1 MAWLPLMLRRLLG
14 AIGMFILGTYVV
26 RVVRSICVWS
36 ARAWSPRD
44 GRVGTY
50 FNFGLCKVSNL
61 PCTVRDR
68 ELETLFTRYRLNR
81 YVCKVKNLP
90 CRFEVEVSQLVMSG
104 TYLGRYPC
112 GVRTRRVTS
121 EDGYSMFGV
130 RDTYFWRYLRAVADL
145 PCDFRG

>member
-1 MAWLPLMLRRLLG
+1 MGLLDPLDPLL
-14 AIGMFILGTYVV
+14 
-26 RVVRSICVWS
+26 
-36 ARAWSPRD
+36 
-44 GRVGTY
+44 
-50 FNFGLCKVSNL
+50 KVL
-61 PCTVRDR
+61 WERI
-68 ELETLFTRYRLNR
+68 
-81 YVCKVKNLP
+81 
-90 CRFEVEVSQLVMSG
+90 EVEVSQLVMSG